1 MTRRVRALI
10 GISCLVG
17 LSATTACAGPL
28 AVTAITAK
36 DSRVRF
42 GYQQIGTVNTG
53 IITCAAG
60 ASGDLEQC
68 QHQRITFIEQGKRR
82 DER

>member
-1 MTRRVRALI
+1 MSRGTRTLFGAVVAA
-10 GISCLVG
+10 G
-17 LSATTACAGPL
+17 LWASSACAGPL

-53 IITCAAG
+53 IITCTAG
-60 ASGDLEQC
+60 ATGDLEQC

-82 DER
+82 DDR